1 LYPNPTGTDGAA
13 TLEFRT
19 VDAHDASI
27 EVRDLA
33 GRVVAQPLAA
43 SRLTPGLQRID
54 MSTAGW
60 SAGVYMVTVNLD
72 GNRATE
78 RLIVE

>member
-1 LYPNPTGTDGAA
+1 
-13 TLEFRT
+13 
-19 VDAHDASI
+19 
-27 EVRDLA
+27 
-33 GRVVAQPLAA
+33 
-43 SRLTPGLQRID
+43 LTPGLQRID